1 MLFQVTKHCGNS
13 VNLVYIEGTRE
24 DSGHIQVL
32 DDELFLLFSFT
43 FMVLYSVKTFFILL
57 KNSFNVAMK
66 SKRTILMFYG
76 ILQRLL

>member
-13 VNLVYIEGTRE
+13 VNLEYIKGTRE

-43 FMVLYSVKTFFILL
+43 FMVLYSVKHSL
-57 KNSFNVAMK
+57 
-66 SKRTILMFYG
+66 YY
-76 ILQRLL
+76 